1 MSREEL
7 VERFVRNA
15 EEAHFRVHRGEPP
28 ALEGAGVSVALYG
41 LADTGSVVIAAS
53 PNEPRARHLAGDV
66 HVSLLSENRI
76 LPDLATLFASLER
89 PLPSSLSIVTGPS
102 RSADIEQRMIVGLHG
117 PAEVHIVLLPA

>member
-7 VERFVRNA
+7 LERFILNA
-15 EEAHFRVHRGEPP
+15 EKAHFRVHRGEPP
-28 ALEGAGVSVALYG
+28 AIEGAGVSVALHG

-53 PNEPRARHLAGDV
+53 PNEPRARHLLGDV
-66 HVSLLSENRI
+66 HVSLLAESRI